1 MTKPVP
7 WKYLK
12 MEDLGQI
19 APLKDGRP
27 DMFNYMPS
35 RFITKDEAAYRKWKH
50 FYIGETCR
58 WGHMAPRYVIN
69 GKCIDCQRVTEG
81 RDPIGGKGTA
91 EYVGKQSVYK
101 QRDKSITT
109 AKPAEPDSLEKRF
122 IVEYVKT
129 KSFAQAAQIC
139 GRTEAEFLGRL
150 SYDKVFREAVN
161 RLEEENGLSRTASL
175 TETYEWDDDKR
186 RVLMHT
192 YINTG
197 DLAAAMRSVG
207 VSNFYFTKELEENP
221 VFRED
226 MEKAQVMGLEQL
238 ERNAISLAVTG
249 KSDKLLPMV
258 MKAKL
263 PDYRDSV
270 KVDMNVTQKLTPGQI
285 NEQFGQLLLELIESG
300 ETLSLPAPSV
310 DAEFSESSS
319 ADPAEDA
326 GSGQEASQPSP
337 QESNLDL
344 V

>member
-7 WKYLK
+7 YRYLK
-12 MEDLGQI
+12 MEDLADI
-19 APLKDGRP
+19 APLKDGKP
-27 DMFNYMPS
+27 DLYNYMPS
-35 RFITKDEAAYRKWKH
+35 RYITKDEATYRQWKH

-58 WGHMAPRYVIN
+58 WGHMAPRYVAN
-69 GKCIDCQRVTEG
+69 GKCIDCDRVRLQG
-81 RDPIGGKGTA
+81 RDPIGGKGAA
-91 EYVGKQSVYK
+91 EFTGQKRIGPSPVSA
-101 QRDKSITT
+101 R
-109 AKPAEPDSLEKRF
+109 PAEPDSLEKRF

-129 KSFAQAAQIC
+129 KSFAEAARVC

-150 SYDKVFREAVN
+150 SYDKIFREAVN

-175 TETYEWDDDKR
+175 TEVYEWDDDKR

-207 VSNFYFTKELEENP
+207 VSNFYFTKEMEENST
-221 VFRED
+221 FRED
-226 MEKAQVMGLEQL
+226 MEKAQGLALEQL

-285 NEQFGQLLLELIESG
+285 NEQFTQALIELIESG
-300 ETLSLPAPSV
+300 EVIALPGPSV
-310 DAEFSESSS
+310 DAEFSEL
-319 ADPAEDA
+319 AAPHAAEDA
-326 GSGQEASQPSP
+326 GSSDEASPP
-337 QESNLDL
+337 APPESNLDL